1 MPLRQRRLC
10 FRPAVVVL
18 SSGAKTDHSELMRTR
33 ATLAVSPWLFIRWSS
48 LPIRKTSELPDFRT
62 SKRIAASGEASAI
75 CTQWGFPRSDG
86 TEAERGKE
94 VGRRCCFATVG
105 SVFAPLESTP
115 PSGENR
121 HRRGHCAEG
130 AFRQHRHC
138 VLPRGLTRA
147 RRRKATFAKSDVREP
162 IKGSRRFC
170 RVAMATYEDANRSG
184 GKICTMRY
192 LGRVA
197 MGNFSGVLTCWSE
210 KEPIMA
216 SQLVH
221 APRRQCR
228 FGHFSGGVDRTY
240 GETTHGLET
249 SESGAVVG
257 KSPRKFS
264 RRNSSTQADRK
275 PSEAK

>member
-18 SSGAKTDHSELMRTR
+18 SSGAKTDHSEPMRTR

-62 SKRIAASGEASAI
+62 SKRIAPLGEASAI
-75 CTQWGFPRSDG
+75 CTQWVFPRSDG

-115 PSGENR
+115 SSGENR

-138 VLPRGLTRA
+138 VLPRGLSRA
-147 RRRKATFAKSDVREP
+147 RRRKATLAKSDVRQP

-170 RVAMATYEDANRSG
+170 RVAMATYEDTNRSG
-184 GKICTMRY
+184 RKICTMRY

-197 MGNFSGVLTCWSE
+197 MDNSPRELTCRAE

-216 SQLVH
+216 NQLGR

-228 FGHFSGGVDRTY
+228 LGYFSGGVDRTD
-240 GETTHGLET
+240 
-249 SESGAVVG
+249 G
-257 KSPRKFS
+257 KKT
-264 RRNSSTQADRK
+264 N
-275 PSEAK
+275 